1 MYKHNGSL
9 SMENHAQAISF
20 ANSYFALVDGL
31 VSDLESQLSEDVVL
45 YWFGSLIKG
54 KKRVSTFLRNRKLN
68 TRHIFPHIISTTDI
82 SYEKERLTRNKLC
95 SCHYRKQQEYQ
106 TRHNNFVN
114 DNSIICEPILQEMET
129 SLSMCD
135 VITDINHDEIHVKEI
150 GAVDDT
156 FYNLSEGDLCNLFKL
171 GILSTDVEEI
181 EHGINRIKLKEE
193 MVPTIKR
200 KCNRRDKHD
209 IVEVKYVEA
218 NGEVEF
224 SRKFWKLGSWNTYI
238 SRLATAT
245 LHTWRQPCKL
255 QIAYTISSQCQTLK
269 QSCETKNVTVR
280 FVQPK
285 VRLLSLQEINE
296 ITSRLM
302 PNTNEFGGFLKDAD
316 FLADYK
322 GFLENVKME
331 MAINDP
337 CMPLFTAQYVK
348 NKFVFDKPSI
358 SMDDPNG
365 KDKKKFAFNYQI
377 HLIIY
382 QDIDICNMNK
392 CCTILKE

>member
-1 MYKHNGSL
+1 M
-9 SMENHAQAISF
+9 
-20 ANSYFALVDGL
+20 
-31 VSDLESQLSEDVVL
+31 
-45 YWFGSLIKG
+45 
-54 KKRVSTFLRNRKLN
+54 
-68 TRHIFPHIISTTDI
+68 
-82 SYEKERLTRNKLC
+82 
-95 SCHYRKQQEYQ
+95 
-106 TRHNNFVN
+106 
-114 DNSIICEPILQEMET
+114 
-129 SLSMCD
+129 
-135 VITDINHDEIHVKEI
+135 
-150 GAVDDT
+150 
-156 FYNLSEGDLCNLFKL
+156 
-171 GILSTDVEEI
+171 
-181 EHGINRIKLKEE
+181 
-193 MVPTIKR
+193 
-200 KCNRRDKHD
+200 
-209 IVEVKYVEA
+209 
-218 NGEVEF
+218 
-224 SRKFWKLGSWNTYI
+224 
-238 SRLATAT
+238 
-245 LHTWRQPCKL
+245 